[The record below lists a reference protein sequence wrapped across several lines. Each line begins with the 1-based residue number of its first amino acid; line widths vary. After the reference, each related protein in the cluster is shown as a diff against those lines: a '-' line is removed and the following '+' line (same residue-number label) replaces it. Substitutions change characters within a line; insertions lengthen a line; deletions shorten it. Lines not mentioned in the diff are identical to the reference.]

1 MALNIIIIY
10 DVQGIT
16 DTRWTKFLISEILGI
31 WGHRPIGLE
40 RGSNVELPFLTM
52 YTSIKSERRKHVTD
66 NVEEKPNNIQLQ
78 RVHANIFRGLLNL
91 VFFSIVFII

>member
-1 MALNIIIIY
+1 
-10 DVQGIT
+10 
-16 DTRWTKFLISEILGI
+16 
-31 WGHRPIGLE
+31 
-40 RGSNVELPFLTM
+40 M

-91 VFFSIVFII
+91 VFFLLSSSFNFSLRILFVVFFIDKRYFISKYIIIICILFV

>member
-1 MALNIIIIY
+1 
-10 DVQGIT
+10 
-16 DTRWTKFLISEILGI
+16 
-31 WGHRPIGLE
+31 
-40 RGSNVELPFLTM
+40 M

-91 VFFSIVFII
+91 VFFLLSSSFNFSLRILFVVVFFSLTRDILYLSTL